1 MGESRA
7 VMKQKSMIITSWG
20 RNRDAEMTA
29 LRPERLSAVTAALRQ
44 PGVGTGTI
52 AYGDGRNY
60 GDLAMRQNGRVV
72 LTRRL
77 NRILSFEKDTGLV
90 SVEPGVTFRE
100 LHSFASERGYL
111 VPVVPGTAFVTLG
124 GGVASDIH
132 GKNQDTQ
139 GCFGDHI
146 EWLDL
151 VVASGDVIRVS
162 RSEHPE
168 LFSATIGGCG
178 LTGVISAIGLRLR
191 QLKAN
196 AVSVEE
202 WRVKDLDSFF
212 DLMHQHRTS
221 STYTVGWVDALQKG
235 RSLGRGIFQA
245 AEPVFSDGF
254 SPRTSNRKIPF
265 TCPDATLNRASV
277 QAFNSIY
284 YRRVPKNGRS
294 RLVGYEAF
302 HHPLD
307 AISDWNRLY
316 GKSGFFQF
324 QCVLPD
330 ESAAIGIRRLLERI
344 SGAQAASF
352 LAVLKTFGKEGLG
365 DLSFPRPGVTLSLD
379 IPARGG
385 GRKFVESL
393 DALTLDHG
401 GRVYLAKDATLTAER
416 FALMYPKLDK
426 FRETL
431 SRYDPDCVFVSD
443 LARRLKV
450 RPSPS

>member
-1 MGESRA
+1 
-7 VMKQKSMIITSWG
+7 
-20 RNRDAEMTA
+20 MTA

-60 GDLAMRQNGRVV
+60 GDLAMCQNGRIV

-100 LHSFASERGYL
+100 LHSFASEHGFL

-139 GCFGDHI
+139 GCLGDHI

-162 RSEHPE
+162 RSEHPK

-178 LTGVISAIGLRLR
+178 LTGVISAIGLRLQ

-212 DLMHQHRTS
+212 DLMYRHRSS

-294 RLVGYEAF
+294 RIVGYEEF
-302 HHPLD
+302 HHP
-307 AISDWNRLY
+307 
-316 GKSGFFQF
+316 
-324 QCVLPD
+324 
-330 ESAAIGIRRLLERI
+330 
-344 SGAQAASF
+344 
-352 LAVLKTFGKEGLG
+352 
-365 DLSFPRPGVTLSLD
+365 
-379 IPARGG
+379 
-385 GRKFVESL
+385 
-393 DALTLDHG
+393 
-401 GRVYLAKDATLTAER
+401 
-416 FALMYPKLDK
+416 
-426 FRETL
+426 
-431 SRYDPDCVFVSD
+431 
-443 LARRLKV
+443 
-450 RPSPS
+450 

>member
-1 MGESRA
+1 M
-7 VMKQKSMIITSWG
+7 
-20 RNRDAEMTA
+20 
-29 LRPERLSAVTAALRQ
+29 
-44 PGVGTGTI
+44 
-52 AYGDGRNY
+52 
-60 GDLAMRQNGRVV
+60 
-72 LTRRL
+72 
-77 NRILSFEKDTGLV
+77 
-90 SVEPGVTFRE
+90 
-100 LHSFASERGYL
+100 
-111 VPVVPGTAFVTLG
+111 PVVPGTAFVTLG

-139 GCFGDHI
+139 GCLGDHI

-151 VVASGDVIRVS
+151 VVASGDVICVS
-162 RSEHPE
+162 RSEHPK

-212 DLMHQHRTS
+212 DLMYEHRSS
-221 STYTVGWVDALQKG
+221 STYTVGWVDAPSEG
-235 RSLGRGIFQA
+235 PIPWSRYFSGRGTGFFRRF
-245 AEPVFSDGF
+245 FS
-254 SPRTSNRKIPF
+254 RTSNRTIPF

-294 RLVGYEAF
+294 RIVGYEEF

-379 IPARGG
+379 IPAMGG

-416 FALMYPKLDK
+416 FALMYPKLDE

-431 SRYDPDCVFVSD
+431 SRYDPECLFVSD

-450 RPSPS
+450 RPTPS